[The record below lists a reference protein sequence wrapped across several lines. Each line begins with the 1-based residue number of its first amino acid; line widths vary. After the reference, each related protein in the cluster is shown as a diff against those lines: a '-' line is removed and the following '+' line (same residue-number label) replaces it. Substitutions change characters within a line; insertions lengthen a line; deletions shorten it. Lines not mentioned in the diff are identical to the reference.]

1 MTETSDDQLSPLV
14 DHLIE
19 LRNRLVYCLIA
30 IALIF
35 LALVGF
41 ANDIY
46 EFVASPLVA
55 NMPEGSSMIATDV
68 VTPFF
73 TPFKLTFF
81 VSFVLALPVV
91 LYQIWAF
98 LAPGLY
104 ENEKGLIAP
113 LIISSVLLFY
123 LGMAFAYF
131 VVFPLAF
138 AFFVSSASE
147 SVSVMTDISSYLN
160 FVLKIF
166 FAFGV
171 AFEVPIAIILLL
183 RSGLVKAETLAQKR
197 PYIVVGC
204 FVLGML
210 LTPPDVISQVLLA
223 LPMWVLY
230 ECGLFIGKRVVG
242 KAKLMEPES

>member
-1 MTETSDDQLSPLV
+1 MTETTDDHLSPLV

-30 IALIF
+30 VGLAF
-35 LALVGF
+35 LVLVGF

-46 EFVASPLVA
+46 EFVANPLVA

-81 VSFVLALPVV
+81 VAFVAALPVV
-91 LYQIWAF
+91 LYQVWAF

-104 ENEKGLIAP
+104 ENERGLIAP

-138 AFFVSSASE
+138 AFFISSASE
-147 SVSVMTDISSYLN
+147 SVSVMTDIASYLN

-183 RSGLVKAETLAQKR
+183 RSGLVKAVTLENKR

-223 LPMWVLY
+223 LPMWILY
-230 ECGLFIGKRVVG
+230 ECGLFIGKRVI
-242 KAKLMEPES
+242 KQTH